1 MTQHLDRSVWTN
13 YFNEFTRRN
22 QLRPT
27 QLEVFGENGAQ
38 HQECGLPFT
47 GISLGRSN
55 GAPEIEIMLG
65 EPDGREARRLTH
77 VIANVEQITPKRGAD
92 GRDEALQIV
101 SKGETSLLS
110 FDPRPAVI
118 N

>member
-1 MTQHLDRSVWTN
+1 MTQYLDRSAWTN

-38 HQECGLPFT
+38 QQERGLPFT
-47 GISLGRSN
+47 GISLGRGN
-55 GAPEIEIMLG
+55 GAPEVEIMLG
-65 EPDGREARRLTH
+65 EPDSGEARRLTH
-77 VIANVEQITPKRGAD
+77 VITNVEQITAKRGAD

-101 SKGETSLLS
+101 SEGETSLLS
-110 FDPRPAVI
+110 FDPRPVI

>member
-1 MTQHLDRSVWTN
+1 MPQYLDRSAWTN

-27 QLEVFGENGAQ
+27 QLQVFGENGAQ
-38 HQECGLPFT
+38 QQECGLPFT
-47 GISLGRSN
+47 GISLGRGN
-55 GAPEIEIMLG
+55 GAEVEIMLG